1 MPQILACNIMEK
13 QILINFVGLIELRKK
28 KKSKFSKKHFC
39 YGLMYGIEPVIIY
52 MLTLFKVSLFLRHN

>member
-1 MPQILACNIMEK
+1 MEK